1 MAKVSDLFYAKILQY
16 MDVLPTT
23 NNVKFLKTWQSFEGG
38 NAKNNPLNTT
48 YKLTGATNYNSA
60 NVKNYETDNDGIKAT
75 AKTLLLNYYK
85 PIVKGL
91 KDNQPLSYY
100 KNNAYVNK
108 ALKTWGTIGFANYLN
123 KPSTPSVTTPSVET
137 PSVETPSGE
146 KKNWINEHKKP
157 LLISLGVLLTLTLT
171 YYATKKRV

>member
-1 MAKVSDLFYAKILQY
+1 MAKVSDLFYAKTLQY
-16 MDVLPTT
+16 MGVLPTT
-23 NNVKFLKTWQSFEGG
+23 NNVNFLKTWQSFEGG

-60 NVKNYETDNDGIKAT
+60 GVKNYETDNDGIKAT

-91 KDNQPLSYY
+91 KENQPLSWY
-100 KNNAYVNK
+100 KNNAEVNK

-123 KPSTPSVTTPSVET
+123 KPQTPSTET

-171 YYATKKRV
+171 YYATKKRI

>member
-1 MAKVSDLFYAKILQY
+1 MAKVSDLFYAKVLQY

-48 YKLTGATNYNSA
+48 YKLANATNYNTA

-91 KDNQPLSYY
+91 KNNESLEWY
-100 KNNAYVNK
+100 KNNADVNK
-108 ALKTWGTIGFANYLN
+108 ALRTWGTIGFANYLN
-123 KPSTPSVTTPSVET
+123 KPSTPSKPLIET
-137 PSVETPSGE
+137 PPSIETPSGE
-146 KKNWINEHKKP
+146 KKNWIIEHKTP
-157 LLISLGVLLTLTLT
+157 LLITLGILATLTLA
-171 YYATKKRV
+171 YYGTKKRV